1 MNDTAPLVRAQRMRP
16 VFAAADYAADRL
28 DLDLVSGTLTCV
40 VGPDSSG
47 KTRYL
52 VTLAGIEPPARG
64 TVSVLNH
71 DVNTLDRDGWR
82 RLRAAVGYVGA
93 DTVLLSNL
101 TGLQNVLL
109 PARYHDVA
117 PVRALE
123 ERADR
128 LLTALGVGDYRH
140 ELPAYMGEVQ
150 RARLVLARTLLLE
163 PPVLFLDNPYR
174 SLDVLAAA
182 PLLDYLLEHKDRQ
195 GTALVLATD
204 DLDRVQRDA
213 DAVLFVARGRIE
225 TFADLDALR
234 ASPHAE
240 VRRYLAMRER
250 H

>member
-1 MNDTAPLVRAQRMRP
+1 MNDAAPLVRAQRMRP

-28 DLDLVSGTLTCV
+28 DLDLAPGTLTCV

-52 VTLAGIEPPARG
+52 LTLAGIEPPARG

-71 DVNTLDRDGWR
+71 DVNTLVREGWR
-82 RLRAAVGYVGA
+82 KLRATVGYVGA
-93 DTVLLSNL
+93 DTVLLANL

-109 PARYHDVA
+109 PALYHDVA
-117 PVRALE
+117 PRRALE
-123 ERADR
+123 AHADR
-128 LLTALGVGDYRH
+128 LLTDLGVGDYRH
-140 ELPAYMGEVQ
+140 ALPAYMGEVQ

-174 SLDVLAAA
+174 SLDVLAAS
-182 PLLDYLLEHKDRQ
+182 PLLDYLLEHMREK

-204 DLDRVQRDA
+204 DLSRVERDA

-225 TFADLDALR
+225 TFADLGALR

-240 VRRYLAMRER
+240 IRRFLAMRAQ